1 MAAEAAYIFLGVKP
15 QMMAGLLSEIAP
27 VLAERRDSFVLVTM
41 AAGLTM
47 ERIAAMAGGDYPVIR
62 IMPNTPCAVGA
73 GVVLYDANER
83 VSEAALEKFTAGMAG
98 AGLLDRLEERLI
110 DAGSAVA
117 GCGPAFLCLFLEGLA
132 DGGVACGL
140 PRQKA
145 LRYAAQMA
153 AGTAQMAANQHP
165 GAMKDAVCSPGGS
178 TIAGVRALERAGLR
192 SAAMEAVIAAL
203 ERNQEL
209 ANRHSKHEKASP
221 GRRLK
226 APAGALSLQEKTHF
240 WAGGSARA
248 ASTFPAMRSSR
259 AYSCRRSSGVKS
271 RNRIPAYRRWTSRPA
286 STISS
291 AAGSS
296 RRWITFRFPG

>member
-1 MAAEAAYIFLGVKP
+1 MSAYTFGFIGAGSMGSALARAACRTLKAEEIVLSNRTAAKAEALAGELGCAVGDNRTVAAQAEYIFLGVKP
-15 QMMAGLLSEIAP
+15 QMMAGLLEEIGP
-27 VLAERRDSFVLVTM
+27 ILAAREDRFVLVTM

-47 ERIAAMAGGDYPVIR
+47 EKIAAMAGGDWPVIR

-73 GVVLYDANER
+73 GVVLYDANGL
-83 VSEAALEKFTAGMAG
+83 VTEAALEKFTAGLAG

-153 AGTAQMAANQHP
+153 AGTAQLMLETNQHP

-178 TIAGVRALERAGLR
+178 TIAGVRALERGGLR

-203 ERNQEL
+203 ARNQEL
-209 ANRHSKHEKASP
+209 GK
-221 GRRLK
+221 
-226 APAGALSLQEKTHF
+226 
-240 WAGGSARA
+240 
-248 ASTFPAMRSSR
+248 
-259 AYSCRRSSGVKS
+259 
-271 RNRIPAYRRWTSRPA
+271 
-286 STISS
+286 
-291 AAGSS
+291 
-296 RRWITFRFPG
+296 

>member
-1 MAAEAAYIFLGVKP
+1 MSTYTFGFIGAGNMGSALARAACRTLPAGEIILSNRTAAKAETLAGELGCAAGDNRTVAAEAAYIFLGVKP

-153 AGTAQMAANQHP
+153 AGTAQLMLETNQHP

-178 TIAGVRALERAGLR
+178 TIAGVRALERGGLR

-209 ANRHSKHEKASP
+209 GK
-221 GRRLK
+221 
-226 APAGALSLQEKTHF
+226 
-240 WAGGSARA
+240 
-248 ASTFPAMRSSR
+248 
-259 AYSCRRSSGVKS
+259 
-271 RNRIPAYRRWTSRPA
+271 
-286 STISS
+286 
-291 AAGSS
+291 
-296 RRWITFRFPG
+296 

>member
-1 MAAEAAYIFLGVKP
+1 MDTNYWGTVIMSAYTFGFIGAGSMGSALARAACRALPAGEIVLSNRTAAKAEALARELGCAAGDNRTVAAKAEYIFLGVKP
-15 QMMAGLLSEIAP
+15 QMMAGLLGEIGP
-27 VLAERRDSFVLVTM
+27 ILAAREDRFVLVTM

-47 ERIAAMAGGDYPVIR
+47 EKIAAMAGGDWPVIR

-73 GVVLYDANER
+73 GVVLYDANGL
-83 VSEAALEKFTAGMAG
+83 VTEAALEKFTAGLAG

-153 AGTAQMAANQHP
+153 EGTARLMLETGHHP

-178 TIAGVRALERAGLR
+178 TIAGVRALERGGLR

-203 ERNQEL
+203 ARNQEL
-209 ANRHSKHEKASP
+209 GK
-221 GRRLK
+221 
-226 APAGALSLQEKTHF
+226 
-240 WAGGSARA
+240 
-248 ASTFPAMRSSR
+248 
-259 AYSCRRSSGVKS
+259 
-271 RNRIPAYRRWTSRPA
+271 
-286 STISS
+286 
-291 AAGSS
+291 
-296 RRWITFRFPG
+296 